1 MNRINL
7 AISEILAQYPEF
19 GEDELVESVVDFIE
33 EDLVNFI
40 AKVNLPS
47 PFSWKRE
54 WYKETRKK
62 KKFRMP
68 EKDFGEK
75 IEFINVLSELKLK
88 ANGYKAKTN
97 ATSLFE
103 PNGKVYRDV
112 TQLPS
117 KREINPSDIGRR
129 REAINNRT
137 DVWEESFEKIDSDR
151 FAPYRG
157 HIDELIDTIFDVANM
172 ISRDKVEK
180 VTHGYDAEFGNIIRI
195 GLAQDARE
203 AFESWLK
210 LLDKIDTKDLGIN
223 IRVDWTGE
231 DNLSDDELV
240 DYMVEIM
247 LKSGV
252 GPKVS
257 EEFDSVKAVREGWE

>member
-7 AISEILAQYPEF
+7 AISEILSQYPEF
-19 GEDELVESVVDFIE
+19 REREDELVESIVDSIGTN
-33 EDLVNFI
+33 LVRFI
-40 AKVNLPS
+40 AEVDLPNPS
-47 PFSWKRE
+47 SLMLERRRE
-54 WYKETRKK
+54 RKK
-62 KKFRMP
+62 PKGFRMSD
-68 EKDFGEK
+68 EEFRKK
-75 IEFINVLSELKLK
+75 LEFINVLRKLKLE
-88 ANGYKAKTN
+88 ATGYETD

-103 PNGKVYRDV
+103 PNGKVSRDV
-112 TQLPS
+112 TQILS
-117 KREINPSDIGRR
+117 EREINPSDIGRR
-129 REAINNRT
+129 REAVNNRT
-137 DVWEESFEKIDSDR
+137 DVWEESFEKINSDR

-157 HIDELIDTIFDVANM
+157 HIDELVDTIFDVANI
-172 ISRDKVEK
+172 ISGDKVEK
-180 VTHGYDAEFGNIIRI
+180 VTYGYDAEFGNIIRI
-195 GLAQDARE
+195 GLAQNARE